1 MTERRAELLLAS
13 VIIARSTSFVFNKL
27 GLGTMSPFNLLA
39 VRFLLAFALLA
50 VLFRKRLRCVT
61 RRTLLYGG
69 VLGGLFFVV
78 MSCEMFALQTVHSG
92 TVSLLEN
99 MAILFVPL
107 LESALRR
114 TAPRPMTLV
123 TAAVALAGVAL
134 LTSGGG
140 AFRLGTG
147 ECIALFSAVMY
158 ACAIIG
164 MDRFSHREDGFLL
177 GILQVGFLGFFALVA
192 SLLTEAPRLPQ
203 TGSEW
208 GIIAALSLVCT
219 GFGYTLQPVAQA
231 HTTAQRAGLF
241 CALSPMFA
249 TVFGAVFLKETI
261 TPVGAVGIAL
271 ILCSLLLPH
280 FIKRNAHGEEAAQYA
295 EKGENDAV

>member
-1 MTERRAELLLAS
+1 MSEKRAELLLAS

-39 VRFLLAFALLA
+39 VRFLLAFFLL
-50 VLFRKRLRCVT
+50 VLLFGKRLRGLT
-61 RRTLLYGG
+61 RRTLCHGCI
-69 VLGGLFFVV
+69 LGTLFFGI

-107 LESALRR
+107 LESLLHR
-114 TAPRPMTLV
+114 TVPRPMTLV
-123 TAAVALAGVAL
+123 TAAVALVGVAL
-134 LTSGGG
+134 LTWGGG
-140 AFRLGTG
+140 AFRLGGG
-147 ECIALFSAVMY
+147 EIIALCSAVLY

-164 MDRFSHREDGFLL
+164 MDRFSHQEDGFVL
-177 GILQVGFLGFFALVA
+177 GILQVGILGTLALIA
-192 SLLTEAPRLPQ
+192 SFIFEAPRLPQ

-208 GIIAALSLVCT
+208 GIILALSLVCT

-231 HTTAQRAGLF
+231 HTTSQRAGLF
-241 CALSPMFA
+241 CALSPLFA
-249 TVFGAVFLKETI
+249 TVFGALLLHETI
-261 TPVGAVGIAL
+261 TATGGIGIAL

-280 FIKRNAHGEEAAQYA
+280 FLRGKPV
-295 EKGENDAV
+295 KTGENL

>member
-1 MTERRAELLLAS
+1 MTEKRAELLLAS

-39 VRFLLAFALLA
+39 VRFLLAFVLLLA
-50 VLFRKRLRCVT
+50 LFGKRLRGVSG
-61 RRTLLYGG
+61 RTLRHGCL
-69 VLGGLFFVV
+69 LGTLFFGI

-107 LESALRR
+107 IESLITR
-114 TAPRPMTLV
+114 TRPKAATCL
-123 TAAVALAGVAL
+123 TAVVALIGVAL

-140 AFRLGTG
+140 TFHLGKG
-147 ECIALFSAVMY
+147 ECIALCSAVLY

-164 MDRFSHREDGFLL
+164 MDRFAHQEDGFVL
-177 GILQVGFLGFFALVA
+177 GILQVGILGTLALIA
-192 SLLTEAPRLPQ
+192 SVIFEAPRLPQ
-203 TGSEW
+203 TGGEW
-208 GIIAALSLVCT
+208 GIILALSLVCT

-241 CALSPMFA
+241 CALSPLFA
-249 TVFGAVFLKETI
+249 TIFGAVLLHEEI
-261 TPVGAVGIAL
+261 TPRCGVGIAL
-271 ILCSLLLPH
+271 ILGSLLLPH
-280 FIKRNAHGEEAAQYA
+280 FLKGKHHGD
-295 EKGENDAV
+295 KV